1 MILFFCFVFETSHPL
16 GSFGKKFLT
25 KKYLIEI
32 EKASLSTVK
41 AKAMNK
47 GERDQTSEGE
57 YGDDYNENDEVVKD
71 HLKKMLDKE
80 VKTMTEE
87 EIKEMHGQD
96 SYM

>member
-1 MILFFCFVFETSHPL
+1 MFIETSHPL
-16 GSFGKKFLT
+16 GCFGKKFLT

-32 EKASLSTVK
+32 EKASPSTVK

-47 GERDQTSEGE
+47 GQRDQTSEGE

>member
-1 MILFFCFVFETSHPL
+1 MFIETSHPL
-16 GSFGKKFLT
+16 GCFGKKFLT

-32 EKASLSTVK
+32 EKASPSTVK
-41 AKAMNK
+41 AKAMNQ
-47 GERDQTSEGE
+47 GQRHQTSSEGE

-87 EIKEMHGQD
+87 EIREMHGQD

>member
-1 MILFFCFVFETSHPL
+1 MNQGQRHQTS
-16 GSFGKKFLT
+16 
-25 KKYLIEI
+25 
-32 EKASLSTVK
+32 
-41 AKAMNK
+41 
-47 GERDQTSEGE
+47 SEGE

-96 SYM
+96 SSYM

>member
-1 MILFFCFVFETSHPL
+1 MNQGQRYQTS
-16 GSFGKKFLT
+16 
-25 KKYLIEI
+25 
-32 EKASLSTVK
+32 
-41 AKAMNK
+41 
-47 GERDQTSEGE
+47 SEGE

>member
-1 MILFFCFVFETSHPL
+1 M
-16 GSFGKKFLT
+16 
-25 KKYLIEI
+25 
-32 EKASLSTVK
+32 K
-41 AKAMNK
+41 AKAMNQ
-47 GERDQTSEGE
+47 GQRYQTSSEGE

>member
-1 MILFFCFVFETSHPL
+1 M
-16 GSFGKKFLT
+16 
-25 KKYLIEI
+25 
-32 EKASLSTVK
+32 K
-41 AKAMNK
+41 AKAMNQ
-47 GERDQTSEGE
+47 GQRLQTSSEGE

-87 EIKEMHGQD
+87 EIKEMQGQD